1 MLQERGAR
9 LWKQG
14 RATALLRLV
23 VNIFGLEIPKRRAMP
38 L

>member
-14 RATALLRLV
+14 RAMALLRLA